1 MKRKILEACPSCGG
15 DFDVTRIQCT
25 SCAMEVSS
33 HFSTCKFC
41 TLSPEDLQ
49 FFETF
54 IKSRG
59 NVKEMERE
67 LEISYWSIRSQ
78 LNELIE
84 KLGFESE
91 PDQEAEQLQQER
103 YSILEQV
110 NQGELDASTA
120 AKMLAKLK

>member
-1 MKRKILEACPSCGG
+1 M
-15 DFDVTRIQCT
+15 TRIKCL
-25 SCAMEVSS
+25 SCELEVSS

-41 TLSPEDLQ
+41 TLSATDLQ
-49 FFETF
+49 FMETF
-54 IKSRG
+54 IKARG

-91 PDQEAEQLQQER
+91 PDHEAEALQQER
-103 YSILEQV
+103 YAILEQV
-110 NQGELDASTA
+110 DRGELDASRA
-120 AKMLAKLK
+120 AEMLAKLK